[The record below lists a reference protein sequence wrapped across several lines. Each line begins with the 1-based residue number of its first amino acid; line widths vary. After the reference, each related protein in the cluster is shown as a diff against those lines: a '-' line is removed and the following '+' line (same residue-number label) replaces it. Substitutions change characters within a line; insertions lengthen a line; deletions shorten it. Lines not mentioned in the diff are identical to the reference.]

1 MNVSRE
7 LSNDYYHFKANSKD
21 VELQLCI
28 SANFVSIV
36 SKISYQNFK
45 KINTTFFL
53 KKSRVK
59 FFFLLF
65 SISKIFTP
73 LSPREKKFLKNG
85 NTLNS
90 IASVDSTTIWN
101 DCLAIIQQEVDENSF
116 ATWFKPIIPLRTDG
130 EILTIQVPSQFF
142 YEWLEDH
149 FVPVLK
155 KAVHQ
160 VLGKGGRLE
169 YSVVVDS
176 GNKQSPPVMVNYPN
190 GNGTN
195 KNGNVQPVNGSD
207 VYSPFSFRALNPQTV
222 NSRLNPNY
230 TFDNFIEGD
239 CNRLARSA
247 GLAVSKKPGVTSFNP
262 LMLYGGVGVGKTH
275 LVQAIGNEIKKSLP
289 HKIVLYVDQNDFTSQ
304 FLNALQNN
312 KMQDFQNFYLQ
323 VDLLILDDVQFL
335 AGREKT
341 QEIFFHIFNQL
352 HQSGKQI
359 IMTSDCPP
367 RDLKGF
373 QERLLSRFKWG
384 LTADLQEP
392 DFETKLAIINKKMQS
407 DGIDIPKDVAEYLA
421 YSVDTNLR
429 DMEGV
434 LNSLLFH
441 ATLLKKE
448 IDLELAKEV
457 LKNIVKEIQSDVSV
471 DYIQKTVADYF
482 KVELEAMKG
491 KVKKREI
498 VIPRQTAMYFC
509 KRYTQLTLALIGENF
524 GGRDHST
531 VIHALESVED
541 MMKTDANFKNS
552 IEELTKKFKSR
563 ISA

>member
-1 MNVSRE
+1 MKTMEVS
-7 LSNDYYHFKANSKD
+7 SGTVWD
-21 VELQLCI
+21 
-28 SANFVSIV
+28 
-36 SKISYQNFK
+36 
-45 KINTTFFL
+45 
-53 KKSRVK
+53 
-59 FFFLLF
+59 
-65 SISKIFTP
+65 
-73 LSPREKKFLKNG
+73 
-85 NTLNS
+85 
-90 IASVDSTTIWN
+90 
-101 DCLAIIQQEVDENSF
+101 DCLDIIRENVGEENF
-116 ATWFKPIIPLRTDG
+116 NTWFKPIVPLRVEG
-130 EILTIQVPSQFF
+130 EVLTIQVPSQFF
-142 YEWLEDH
+142 YEWLEDNY
-149 FVPVLK
+149 VPVLK
-155 KAVHQ
+155 KAIHA
-160 VLGKGGRLE
+160 VLGAGGRLE

-176 GNKQSPPVMVNYPN
+176 GGKQAPPVAVNYPANSSTNMRRSAVN
-190 GNGTN
+190 GNFGA
-195 KNGNVQPVNGSD
+195 D
-207 VYSPFSFRALNPQTV
+207 DYSPFTFKALNPQTV
-222 NSRLNPNY
+222 NSRLNPAY
-230 TFDNFIEGD
+230 SFDNFVEGD

-247 GLAVSKKPGVTSFNP
+247 GLAVAKKPGVTSFNP

-275 LVQAIGNEIKKSLP
+275 LVQAIGNEIKNNMPNKV
-289 HKIVLYVDQNDFTSQ
+289 VLYVDQNDFTTQ
-304 FLNALQNN
+304 FLNALQNH
-312 KMQDFQNFYLQ
+312 KIQDFQNFYLQ

-341 QEIFFHIFNQL
+341 QEMFFHIFNQL

-392 DFETKLAIINKKMQS
+392 DFETKLAIINRKMQA
-407 DGIDIPKDVAEYLA
+407 DGIQIPTEVTEYLA

-434 LNSLLFH
+434 LNSLIFH

-457 LKNIVKEIQSDVSV
+457 LKNIIKEIQSDVSV
-471 DYIQKTVADYF
+471 DFIQKTVADYF
-482 KVELEAMKG
+482 KVDLEAMKG

-498 VIPRQTAMYFC
+498 VIPRQVAMYFC

-541 MMKTDANFKNS
+541 MMKTDPNFKAS
-552 IEELTKKFKSR
+552 VDELGKKLKMRVS
-563 ISA
+563 

>member
-1 MNVSRE
+1 MEV
-7 LSNDYYHFKANSKD
+7 A
-21 VELQLCI
+21 
-28 SANFVSIV
+28 
-36 SKISYQNFK
+36 
-45 KINTTFFL
+45 TT
-53 KKSRVK
+53 
-59 FFFLLF
+59 
-65 SISKIFTP
+65 
-73 LSPREKKFLKNG
+73 
-85 NTLNS
+85 
-90 IASVDSTTIWN
+90 SVWN
-101 DCLAIIQQEVDENSF
+101 DCLEIIKQEVDDQSF
-116 ATWFKPIIPLRTDG
+116 DTWFKPITPLRTEGDV
-130 EILTIQVPSQFF
+130 LTIQVPSQFF
-142 YEWLEDH
+142 YEWLEEH
-149 FVPVLK
+149 YVPVLK

-160 VLGKGGRLE
+160 ILGPGGRLE
-169 YSVVVDS
+169 YSVIVDS
-176 GNKQSPPVMVNYPN
+176 GNQTNPPVLVNYPN
-190 GNGTN
+190 GSGFKKSNA
-195 KNGNVQPVNGSD
+195 QAVNGHEE
-207 VYSPFSFRALNPQTV
+207 YSPFSFKALNPQTV

-230 TFDNFIEGD
+230 SFDNFVEGD

-247 GLAVSKKPGVTSFNP
+247 GVAVAKKPGTTSFNP

-275 LVQAIGNEIKKSLP
+275 LVQAIGNEIKKNLP
-289 HKIVLYVDQNDFTSQ
+289 EKIVLYVDQNDFTSQ
-304 FLNALQNN
+304 FLNALQNH
-312 KMQDFQNFYLQ
+312 KMQEFQNFYLQ

-392 DFETKLAIINKKMQS
+392 DFETKLAIIHNKMQS
-407 DGIDIPKDVAEYLA
+407 DGIEIPTDVAEYLA
-421 YSVDTNLR
+421 FSVDTNLR

-471 DYIQKTVADYF
+471 DYIQKTVADFF
-482 KVELEAMKG
+482 KVELEAMKSKG
-491 KVKKREI
+491 KKREI

-541 MMKTDANFKNS
+541 MMKTDINYKNS
-552 IEELTKKFKSR
+552 VDELTKKFKSR
-563 ISA
+563 MSA

>member
-1 MNVSRE
+1 MFHGLFHEFNFGSALKLVFS
-7 LSNDYYHFKANSKD
+7 LHFFNQNCKKEKD
-21 VELQLCI
+21 STTEIL
-28 SANFVSIV
+28 
-36 SKISYQNFK
+36 FK
-45 KINTTFFL
+45 KSSEIFNLYLFWISFF
-53 KKSRVK
+53 
-59 FFFLLF
+59 
-65 SISKIFTP
+65 FTP
-73 LSPREKKFLKNG
+73 LSPPKVKN
-85 NTLNS
+85 NKNPYSLNS
-90 IASVDSTTIWN
+90 TMPVEAATVWN
-101 DCLAIIQQEVDENSF
+101 DCLDIIKASVDEQSF
-116 ATWFKPIIPLRTDG
+116 NTWFKPITPLRNEG
-130 EILTIQVPSQFF
+130 EVLTIQVPSQFF
-142 YEWLEDH
+142 YEWLEEH
-149 FVPVLK
+149 YVPVLK

-160 VLGKGGRLE
+160 VLGANGRLE
-169 YSVVVDS
+169 YSVIVDS
-176 GNKQSPPVMVNYPN
+176 GNHNNPPVLVNYPN
-190 GNGTN
+190 GNGFKKSNAQTV
-195 KNGNVQPVNGSD
+195 NGNGHD
-207 VYSPFSFRALNPQTV
+207 EYSPFSFKALNPQTV

-230 TFDNFIEGD
+230 SFDNFVEGD

-247 GLAVSKKPGVTSFNP
+247 GVAVAKKPGTTSFNP

-275 LVQAIGNEIKKSLP
+275 LVQAIGNEIKKNLP
-289 HKIVLYVDQNDFTSQ
+289 SKIVLYVDQNDFTSQ
-304 FLNALQNN
+304 FLNALQNH
-312 KMQDFQNFYLQ
+312 KMQEFQNFYLQ

-392 DFETKLAIINKKMQS
+392 DFETKLAIIHNKMQS
-407 DGIDIPKDVAEYLA
+407 DGIEIPTEVAEYLA
-421 YSVDTNLR
+421 FSVDTNLR

-471 DYIQKTVADYF
+471 DFIQKTVGDYF
-482 KVELEAMKG
+482 KVDLEAMKS

-552 IEELTKKFKSR
+552 IDELTKKFKSR

>member
-1 MNVSRE
+1 MV
-7 LSNDYYHFKANSKD
+7 
-21 VELQLCI
+21 
-28 SANFVSIV
+28 
-36 SKISYQNFK
+36 
-45 KINTTFFL
+45 
-53 KKSRVK
+53 
-59 FFFLLF
+59 
-65 SISKIFTP
+65 
-73 LSPREKKFLKNG
+73 
-85 NTLNS
+85 
-90 IASVDSTTIWN
+90 VDCATVWS
-101 DCLAIIQQEVDENSF
+101 DCLEVIRQEVDEQNF
-116 ATWFKPIIPLRTDG
+116 NTWFKPISPLRNEGDV
-130 EILTIQVPSQFF
+130 LTIQVPSQFF
-142 YEWLEDH
+142 YEWLEEH
-149 FVPVLK
+149 YVHVLK
-155 KAVHQ
+155 KAIHQ
-160 VLGKGGRLE
+160 VMGPHGRLE

-176 GNKQSPPVMVNYPN
+176 GNQNNPPLLVNYPN
-190 GNGTN
+190 GTGARRHPFQAA
-195 KNGNVQPVNGSD
+195 NGNGAHED
-207 VYSPFSFRALNPQTV
+207 YSPFSFKALNPQTV

-230 TFDNFIEGD
+230 TFDNFVEGD

-247 GLAVSKKPGVTSFNP
+247 GVAVAKKPGVTSFNP

-275 LVQAIGNEIKKSLP
+275 LVQAIGNEIKRNLP
-289 HKIVLYVDQNDFTSQ
+289 DKIVLYIDQNDFTSQ
-304 FLNALQNN
+304 FLNALQNH
-312 KMQDFQNFYLQ
+312 KIQEFQNYYLQ

-341 QEIFFHIFNQL
+341 QEMFFHIFNQL

-392 DFETKLAIINKKMQS
+392 DFETKLAIIHNKMQS
-407 DGIDIPKDVAEYLA
+407 DGIQIPTEVAEYLA

-457 LKNIVKEIQSDVSV
+457 LKNIVKEIQADVSV

-482 KVELEAMKG
+482 KVELEQMKS

-498 VIPRQTAMYFC
+498 VIPRQVAMYFC

-552 IEELTKKFKSR
+552 VEDLTKKFKSR
-563 ISA
+563 MTA

>member
-1 MNVSRE
+1 MV
-7 LSNDYYHFKANSKD
+7 
-21 VELQLCI
+21 
-28 SANFVSIV
+28 
-36 SKISYQNFK
+36 
-45 KINTTFFL
+45 
-53 KKSRVK
+53 
-59 FFFLLF
+59 
-65 SISKIFTP
+65 
-73 LSPREKKFLKNG
+73 
-85 NTLNS
+85 
-90 IASVDSTTIWN
+90 VDCATVWS
-101 DCLAIIQQEVDENSF
+101 DCLELIRKEVDEQNYN
-116 ATWFKPIIPLRTDG
+116 TWFKPINPLKHDDDV
-130 EILTIQVPSQFF
+130 LTIQVPSQFF
-142 YEWLEDH
+142 YEWLEEH
-149 FVPVLK
+149 YVPVLK
-155 KAVHQ
+155 RAIHE
-160 VLGKGGRLE
+160 VLGPNARLE

-176 GNKQSPPVMVNYPN
+176 GNQKNPPLMVNYPN
-190 GNGTN
+190 GNGMKRN
-195 KNGNVQPVNGSD
+195 HIQSMNGVHED
-207 VYSPFSFRALNPQTV
+207 YSPFTFKALNPQTV

-230 TFDNFIEGD
+230 TFDNFVEGD

-247 GLAVSKKPGVTSFNP
+247 GVAVAKKPGTTSFNP

-275 LVQAIGNEIKKSLP
+275 LVQSIGNEIKKNLP
-289 HKIVLYVDQNDFTSQ
+289 EKIVLYIDQNDFTSQ
-304 FLNALQNN
+304 FLNALQNH
-312 KMQDFQNFYLQ
+312 KIQEFQNYYLQ

-341 QEIFFHIFNQL
+341 QEMFFHIFNQL
-352 HQSGKQI
+352 HQTGKQI

-392 DFETKLAIINKKMQS
+392 DFETKLAIIHNKMQS
-407 DGIDIPKDVAEYLA
+407 DGIEIPTEVAEYLA

-441 ATLLKKE
+441 ATLLKKD

-482 KVELEAMKG
+482 KVSLEQMKS

-498 VIPRQTAMYFC
+498 VIPRQVAMYFC

-552 IEELTKKFKSR
+552 VDDLTKKFKSR
-563 ISA
+563 MTN

>member
-1 MNVSRE
+1 MV
-7 LSNDYYHFKANSKD
+7 
-21 VELQLCI
+21 
-28 SANFVSIV
+28 
-36 SKISYQNFK
+36 
-45 KINTTFFL
+45 
-53 KKSRVK
+53 
-59 FFFLLF
+59 
-65 SISKIFTP
+65 
-73 LSPREKKFLKNG
+73 
-85 NTLNS
+85 
-90 IASVDSTTIWN
+90 VDCATVWS
-101 DCLAIIQQEVDENSF
+101 DCLEVIRQEVDEQNF
-116 ATWFKPIIPLRTDG
+116 NTWFKPISPLKSEADV
-130 EILTIQVPSQFF
+130 LTIQVPSQFF
-142 YEWLEDH
+142 YEWLEEH
-149 FVPVLK
+149 YVPVLK
-155 KAVHQ
+155 KAIHQ
-160 VLGKGGRLE
+160 VMGPAGRLE

-176 GNKQSPPVMVNYPN
+176 GNQKSPPLMVNYPN
-190 GNGTN
+190 GNGSKRYPFQPT
-195 KNGNVQPVNGSD
+195 NGNAPHED
-207 VYSPFSFRALNPQTV
+207 YSPFSFKALNPQTV

-230 TFDNFIEGD
+230 TFDNFVEGD

-247 GLAVSKKPGVTSFNP
+247 GVAVAKKPGVTSFNP

-275 LVQAIGNEIKKSLP
+275 LVQAIGNEIKRNLP
-289 HKIVLYVDQNDFTSQ
+289 SKIVLYIDQNDFTSQ
-304 FLNALQNN
+304 FLNALQNH
-312 KMQDFQNFYLQ
+312 KIQEFQNYYLQ

-341 QEIFFHIFNQL
+341 QEMFFHIFNQL

-392 DFETKLAIINKKMQS
+392 DFETKLAIIHNKMQS
-407 DGIDIPKDVAEYLA
+407 DGIEIPTEVAEYLA

-441 ATLLKKE
+441 ATLLKKD

-457 LKNIVKEIQSDVSV
+457 LKNIVKEIQADVSV

-482 KVELEAMKG
+482 KVELEQMKS
-491 KVKKREI
+491 KIKKREI
-498 VIPRQTAMYFC
+498 VIPRQVAMYFC

-552 IEELTKKFKSR
+552 VEDLTKKFKTRMTGSN
-563 ISA
+563 

>member
-1 MNVSRE
+1 ME
-7 LSNDYYHFKANSKD
+7 
-21 VELQLCI
+21 
-28 SANFVSIV
+28 
-36 SKISYQNFK
+36 
-45 KINTTFFL
+45 
-53 KKSRVK
+53 
-59 FFFLLF
+59 
-65 SISKIFTP
+65 
-73 LSPREKKFLKNG
+73 
-85 NTLNS
+85 
-90 IASVDSTTIWN
+90 VDCGTVWN
-101 DCLAIIQQEVDENSF
+101 DCLELIRESVDEQNF
-116 ATWFKPIIPLRTDG
+116 NTWFKPIVPLRTEGDV
-130 EILTIQVPSQFF
+130 LTIQVPSQFF
-142 YEWLEDH
+142 YEWLEEH
-149 FVPVLK
+149 YVPVLK
-155 KAVHQ
+155 KAIHST
-160 VLGKGGRLE
+160 LGENSRLE

-176 GNKQSPPVMVNYPN
+176 GNQRNPPVSVNYPN
-190 GNGTN
+190 GSGFKKSNAQVN
-195 KNGNVQPVNGSD
+195 VNGNGHED
-207 VYSPFSFRALNPQTV
+207 YSPFSFKALNPQTV
-222 NSRLNPNY
+222 NSRLNANY
-230 TFDNFIEGD
+230 SFDNFVEGD

-247 GLAVSKKPGVTSFNP
+247 GVAVAKKPGVTSFNP

-275 LVQAIGNEIKKSLP
+275 LVQAIGNEIKRNLP
-289 HKIVLYVDQNDFTSQ
+289 DKIVLYVDQNDFTNQ
-304 FLNALQNN
+304 FLNALQNH
-312 KMQDFQNFYLQ
+312 KMQEFQNFYLQ

-392 DFETKLAIINKKMQS
+392 DFETKLAIIHNKMQS
-407 DGIDIPKDVAEYLA
+407 DGIEIPTEVAEYLA

-434 LNSLLFH
+434 LNSLIFH

-471 DYIQKTVADYF
+471 DFIQKTVGEYF
-482 KVELEAMKG
+482 KVDLELMKG
-491 KVKKREI
+491 KLKKREI
-498 VIPRQTAMYFC
+498 VIPRQVAMYFC

-552 IEELTKKFKSR
+552 VDELSKKLKMR
-563 ISA
+563 ISGSH

>member
-1 MNVSRE
+1 MEVATTATVWTDCLEIIKENVDE
-7 LSNDYYHFKANSKD
+7 
-21 VELQLCI
+21 
-28 SANFVSIV
+28 
-36 SKISYQNFK
+36 QNF
-45 KINTTFFL
+45 N
-53 KKSRVK
+53 
-59 FFFLLF
+59 
-65 SISKIFTP
+65 
-73 LSPREKKFLKNG
+73 
-85 NTLNS
+85 
-90 IASVDSTTIWN
+90 
-101 DCLAIIQQEVDENSF
+101 
-116 ATWFKPIIPLRTDG
+116 TWFKPIIPVRNEGDV
-130 EILTIQVPSQFF
+130 LTIQVPSQFF
-142 YEWLEDH
+142 YEWLEENY
-149 FVPVLK
+149 VPVLK
-155 KAVHQ
+155 KAVRQ
-160 VLGKGGRLE
+160 VLGEHGRLE

-176 GNKQSPPVMVNYPN
+176 GNQQSPPVMVNYPN
-190 GNGTN
+190 GNGVKKNTQPT
-195 KNGNVQPVNGSD
+195 NGNGHAAE
-207 VYSPFSFRALNPQTV
+207 YSPFAYKALDPRTV

-230 TFDNFIEGD
+230 VFENFVEGD

-247 GLAVSKKPGVTSFNP
+247 GVAVAKKPGLTSFNP

-275 LVQAIGNEIKKSLP
+275 LVQAIGNEIKKNMP
-289 HKIVLYVDQNDFTSQ
+289 DKVVLYVDQNDFTNQ
-304 FLNALQNN
+304 FLNALQNL
-312 KMQDFQNFYLQ
+312 KMQEFQNFYLQ

-341 QEIFFHIFNQL
+341 QEIFFNIFNQL

-367 RDLKGF
+367 RDMKGF

-392 DFETKLAIINKKMQS
+392 DFETKLAIIHNKMES
-407 DGIDIPKDVAEYLA
+407 DGIEIPTEVAEYLA

-434 LNSLLFH
+434 LNSLIFH

-448 IDLELAKEV
+448 IDLDLAKEV

-471 DYIQKTVADYF
+471 DFIQKTVADYF

-491 KVKKREI
+491 KIKKREI
-498 VIPRQTAMYFC
+498 VIPRQVAMYFC

-552 IEELTKKFKSR
+552 VDDLSKKLKMRMAS
-563 ISA
+563 

>member
-1 MNVSRE
+1 MVIDCATVWSDCLEVIRQ
-7 LSNDYYHFKANSKD
+7 D
-21 VELQLCI
+21 VDE
-28 SANFVSIV
+28 
-36 SKISYQNFK
+36 QNF
-45 KINTTFFL
+45 N
-53 KKSRVK
+53 
-59 FFFLLF
+59 
-65 SISKIFTP
+65 
-73 LSPREKKFLKNG
+73 
-85 NTLNS
+85 
-90 IASVDSTTIWN
+90 
-101 DCLAIIQQEVDENSF
+101 
-116 ATWFKPIIPLRTDG
+116 TWFKPISPLRSEGDV
-130 EILTIQVPSQFF
+130 LTIQVPSQFF
-142 YEWLEDH
+142 YEWLEEH
-149 FVPVLK
+149 YVPVLK
-155 KAVHQ
+155 RAIHQ
-160 VLGKGGRLE
+160 VMGPNGRLE

-176 GNKQSPPVMVNYPN
+176 GNQKNPPLMVNYPN
-190 GNGTN
+190 GNGT
-195 KNGNVQPVNGSD
+195 KRYPFQAANGNPAHED
-207 VYSPFSFRALNPQTV
+207 YSPFSFKALNPQTV

-230 TFDNFIEGD
+230 TFDNFVEGD

-247 GLAVSKKPGVTSFNP
+247 GVAVAKKPGVTSFNP

-275 LVQAIGNEIKKSLP
+275 LVQAIGNEIKRNLP
-289 HKIVLYVDQNDFTSQ
+289 EKIVLYIDQNDFTSQ
-304 FLNALQNN
+304 FLNALQNH
-312 KMQDFQNFYLQ
+312 KIQEFQNYYLQ

-341 QEIFFHIFNQL
+341 QEMFFHIFNQL

-392 DFETKLAIINKKMQS
+392 DFETKLAIIHNKMQS
-407 DGIDIPKDVAEYLA
+407 DGIEIPTEVAEYLA

-441 ATLLKKE
+441 ATLLKKD

-457 LKNIVKEIQSDVSV
+457 LKNIVKEIQADVSV
-471 DYIQKTVADYF
+471 DFIQKTVADYF
-482 KVELEAMKG
+482 KVSLDQMKS

-498 VIPRQTAMYFC
+498 VIPRQVAMYFC

-552 IEELTKKFKSR
+552 VEDLTKKFKTRMTGSN
-563 ISA
+563 

>member
-1 MNVSRE
+1 MEV
-7 LSNDYYHFKANSKD
+7 A
-21 VELQLCI
+21 
-28 SANFVSIV
+28 
-36 SKISYQNFK
+36 
-45 KINTTFFL
+45 T
-53 KKSRVK
+53 
-59 FFFLLF
+59 
-65 SISKIFTP
+65 
-73 LSPREKKFLKNG
+73 
-85 NTLNS
+85 
-90 IASVDSTTIWN
+90 ASVWN
-101 DCLAIIQQEVDENSF
+101 DCLDIIKQEVDDQSF
-116 ATWFKPIIPLRTDG
+116 TTWFKPITPLRNDADV
-130 EILTIQVPSQFF
+130 LTIQVPSQFF
-142 YEWLEDH
+142 YEWLEEH
-149 FVPVLK
+149 YVPVLK

-160 VLGKGGRLE
+160 ILGPNGRLE
-169 YSVVVDS
+169 YSVIVDS
-176 GNKQSPPVMVNYPN
+176 GNQTNPPVLVNYPN
-190 GNGTN
+190 GNGFKKSNAQT
-195 KNGNVQPVNGSD
+195 VNGHEE
-207 VYSPFSFRALNPQTV
+207 YSPFSFKALNPQTV

-230 TFDNFIEGD
+230 SFDNFVEGD

-247 GLAVSKKPGVTSFNP
+247 GVAVAKKPGTTSFNP

-275 LVQAIGNEIKKSLP
+275 LVQAIGNEIKKNLP
-289 HKIVLYVDQNDFTSQ
+289 EKIVLYVDQNDFTSQ
-304 FLNALQNN
+304 FLNALQNH
-312 KMQDFQNFYLQ
+312 KMQEFQNFYLQ

-392 DFETKLAIINKKMQS
+392 DFETKLAIIHNKMQS
-407 DGIDIPKDVAEYLA
+407 DGIEIPTEVAEYLA
-421 YSVDTNLR
+421 FSVDTNLR

-457 LKNIVKEIQSDVSV
+457 LKNIVKEIQADVSV
-471 DYIQKTVADYF
+471 DFIQKTVADFF
-482 KVELEAMKG
+482 KVELEAMKS
-491 KVKKREI
+491 KLKKREI

-541 MMKTDANFKNS
+541 MMKTDANYKNS
-552 IEELTKKFKSR
+552 VEELTKKFKSR
-563 ISA
+563 MSS

>member
-1 MNVSRE
+1 ME
-7 LSNDYYHFKANSKD
+7 
-21 VELQLCI
+21 
-28 SANFVSIV
+28 
-36 SKISYQNFK
+36 
-45 KINTTFFL
+45 
-53 KKSRVK
+53 
-59 FFFLLF
+59 
-65 SISKIFTP
+65 
-73 LSPREKKFLKNG
+73 
-85 NTLNS
+85 
-90 IASVDSTTIWN
+90 VDCGTVWN
-101 DCLAIIQQEVDENSF
+101 DCLEIIKQNVDDQNYN
-116 ATWFKPIIPLRTDG
+116 TWFRPIVPLKNDADV
-130 EILTIQVPSQFF
+130 LTIQVPSQFF
-142 YEWLEDH
+142 YEWLEEH
-149 FVPVLK
+149 YVPVLK
-155 KAVHQ
+155 KAINTI
-160 VLGKGGRLE
+160 LGPTGRLE

-176 GNKQSPPVMVNYPN
+176 GNQTNPPLVVNYPN
-190 GNGTN
+190 GAGS
-195 KNGNVQPVNGSD
+195 KRVGVRQPSLAGAGHD
-207 VYSPFSFRALNPQTV
+207 DYSPFHFKPLNPQTV
-222 NSRLNPNY
+222 NSRLNPSY
-230 TFDNFIEGD
+230 SFDNFVEGD

-247 GLAVSKKPGVTSFNP
+247 GLAVAKKPGVTSFNP

-275 LVQAIGNEIKKSLP
+275 LVQAIGNDIKKNLP
-289 HKIVLYVDQNDFTSQ
+289 DKIVLYVDQNDFTNQ
-304 FLNALQNN
+304 FLNALQNH
-312 KMQDFQNFYLQ
+312 KIQEFQNYYLQ

-341 QEIFFHIFNQL
+341 QEMFFHIFNQL

-392 DFETKLAIINKKMQS
+392 DFETKLAIIHNKMES
-407 DGIDIPKDVAEYLA
+407 DGIEIPRDVSEYLA

-434 LNSLLFH
+434 LNSLIFH
-441 ATLLKKE
+441 ATLLKKQ

-498 VIPRQTAMYFC
+498 VIPRQVAMYFC

-552 IEELTKKFKSR
+552 VDELTKKLKMR
-563 ISA
+563 MSA

>member
-1 MNVSRE
+1 MEVN
-7 LSNDYYHFKANSKD
+7 
-21 VELQLCI
+21 C
-28 SANFVSIV
+28 
-36 SKISYQNFK
+36 
-45 KINTTFFL
+45 
-53 KKSRVK
+53 
-59 FFFLLF
+59 
-65 SISKIFTP
+65 
-73 LSPREKKFLKNG
+73 
-85 NTLNS
+85 
-90 IASVDSTTIWN
+90 STVWN
-101 DCLAIIQQEVDENSF
+101 DCLEIIRQSVDEQNF
-116 ATWFKPIIPLRTDG
+116 NTWFKPIVPLRNEQDV
-130 EILTIQVPSQFF
+130 LTIQVPSQFF
-142 YEWLEDH
+142 FEWLEEH
-149 FVPVLK
+149 YVPVLK
-155 KAVHQ
+155 KAIHQ
-160 VLGKGGRLE
+160 VLGESGRLE
-169 YSVVVDS
+169 YSVIVDS
-176 GNKQSPPVMVNYPN
+176 GNHRNPPLLVNYPN
-190 GNGTN
+190 GAGMKRSNAQVH
-195 KNGNVQPVNGSD
+195 NGNGNIED
-207 VYSPFSFRALNPQTV
+207 YSPFSFKAINPQSV

-230 TFDNFIEGD
+230 TFENFVEGD
-239 CNRLARSA
+239 CNRLGRAA
-247 GLAVSKKPGVTSFNP
+247 GIAVAKKPGLTSFNP

-275 LVQAIGNEIKKSLP
+275 LVQAIGNEIKKNLP
-289 HKIVLYVDQNDFTSQ
+289 SKIVLYVDQNDFTTQ
-304 FLNALQNN
+304 FLNALQNH
-312 KMQDFQNFYLQ
+312 KMQEFQNFYLQ

-392 DFETKLAIINKKMQS
+392 DFETKLAIIHNKMES
-407 DGIDIPKDVAEYLA
+407 DGIEIPTEVAEYLA

-434 LNSLLFH
+434 LNSLIFH

-457 LKNIVKEIQSDVSV
+457 LRNIVKEIQSDVSV
-471 DYIQKTVADYF
+471 DFIQKMVAEYF
-482 KVELEAMKG
+482 KVDIDSLKA

-498 VIPRQTAMYFC
+498 VIPRQLAMYFC

-541 MMKTDANFKNS
+541 MIKTDPNFKNS
-552 IEELTKKFKSR
+552 VEELSKKLKLRVAS
-563 ISA
+563 

>member
-1 MNVSRE
+1 MEVN
-7 LSNDYYHFKANSKD
+7 
-21 VELQLCI
+21 C
-28 SANFVSIV
+28 
-36 SKISYQNFK
+36 
-45 KINTTFFL
+45 
-53 KKSRVK
+53 
-59 FFFLLF
+59 
-65 SISKIFTP
+65 
-73 LSPREKKFLKNG
+73 
-85 NTLNS
+85 
-90 IASVDSTTIWN
+90 STVWN
-101 DCLAIIQQEVDENSF
+101 DCLEIIRQSVDEQNYN
-116 ATWFKPIIPLRTDG
+116 TWFKPIVPLRNEQDV
-130 EILTIQVPSQFF
+130 LTIQVPSQFF
-142 YEWLEDH
+142 FEWLEEH
-149 FVPVLK
+149 YVPVLK
-155 KAVHQ
+155 KAIHQ
-160 VLGKGGRLE
+160 VLGESGRLE
-169 YSVVVDS
+169 YSVIVDS
-176 GNKQSPPVMVNYPN
+176 GNHRNPPLLVNYPN
-190 GNGTN
+190 GAGMKRSNAQVH
-195 KNGNVQPVNGSD
+195 NGNGNIED
-207 VYSPFSFRALNPQTV
+207 YSPFSFKAINPQAV

-230 TFDNFIEGD
+230 TFENFVEGD
-239 CNRLARSA
+239 CNRLGRAA
-247 GLAVSKKPGVTSFNP
+247 GIAVAKKPGLTSFNP

-275 LVQAIGNEIKKSLP
+275 LVQAIGNEIKKNLP
-289 HKIVLYVDQNDFTSQ
+289 SKIVLYVDQNDFTTQ
-304 FLNALQNN
+304 FLNALQNH
-312 KMQDFQNFYLQ
+312 KMQEFQNFYLQ

-392 DFETKLAIINKKMQS
+392 DFETKLAIIHNKMES
-407 DGIDIPKDVAEYLA
+407 DGIEIPSEVAEYLA

-434 LNSLLFH
+434 LNSLIFH

-457 LKNIVKEIQSDVSV
+457 LRNIVKEIQSDVSV
-471 DYIQKTVADYF
+471 DFIQKMVAEYF
-482 KVELEAMKG
+482 KVDIDSLKA

-498 VIPRQTAMYFC
+498 VIPRQLAMYFC

-541 MMKTDANFKNS
+541 MIKTDPNFKNS
-552 IEELTKKFKSR
+552 VEELSKKLKLRVAS
-563 ISA
+563 